1 MVLLLN
7 ICLDL
12 KDSPEHFNVIR
23 LCAFILQSL
32 SAEKAFGSKLNK
44 PIVEVPG
51 GNKHA
56 VVQNGTAADFL
67 ITVSGSLRSLFLH
80 EYKPLT
86 LVERQSVAT
95 MIFTTHNSFNV
106 SVQSTNFQSRFL
118 SDTFSY

>member
-12 KDSPEHFNVIR
+12 KDTPAHFNVIR

-32 SAEKAFGSKLNK
+32 SAEKAFAVHLNK
-44 PIVEVPG
+44 PIASIPG

-67 ITVSGSLRSLFLH
+67 ITVRRVPAQRSVCH
-80 EYKPLT
+80 KANRMPL
-86 LVERQSVAT
+86 QSVAT
-95 MIFTTHNSFNV
+95 MIFTTHHTFNV
-106 SVQSTNFQSRFL
+106 
-118 SDTFSY
+118 